1 MKQYTLDP
9 HNKWHQIVKAQF
21 DEIRETQQSL
31 QKNSTRL
38 WKPPLAEVVP
48 GETFPGLHRWCNED
62 WEDCCKAVVKDP
74 EACRRLQGDST
85 LYQTMETAM
94 LAIKRARDNN
104 IKDGNRILDTKIYKA
119 TQWKLMMMLRELYM
133 DMNGLTELDI
143 KRELNTTPSKNN
155 YGDLFDEE

>member
-21 DEIRETQQSL
+21 DDIREKQSI
-31 QKNSTRL
+31 QKNSKRL
-38 WKPPLAEVVP
+38 WKPPMAEVVP
-48 GETFPGLHRWCNED
+48 GKTFPGLHRWCNED
-62 WEDCCKAVVKDP
+62 WEQCCQAVVDDP
-74 EACRRLQGDST
+74 EARRRLQGDTT
-85 LYQTMETAM
+85 LYQTMETAL
-94 LAIKRARDNN
+94 LAIKRARDNG

-143 KRELNTTPSKNN
+143 KKEGNSKESKNN
-155 YGDLFDEE
+155 YASLFEE